1 MWKAE
6 FMEWIDTG
14 KSEAHLAMHGRIL
27 GIIIVSTYSE
37 VDSLIMK
44 DIQIGGEGEQM
55 LVWRNSSV

>member
-1 MWKAE
+1 MNRHGE
-6 FMEWIDTG
+6 VT
-14 KSEAHLAMHGRIL
+14 EAHLAMHGRIL

>member
-1 MWKAE
+1 MNGHGE
-6 FMEWIDTG
+6 D
-14 KSEAHLAMHGRIL
+14 SEAHLAMHGRIL
-27 GIIIVSTYSE
+27 AIIIVSTYSE